1 MKIKITA
8 DSTVDLS
15 EELVKE
21 YDMAIMPLWVTLGD
35 ETKLDGIEISTNDLF
50 EYVDKTG
57 ELPKTASPS
66 IASYQEFYDEQLKQA
81 DCIIHF
87 VVSGML
93 SSCYNNALKA
103 AEEYGEKVYVVDS
116 RSLST
121 GIALLA
127 LYACDRAKEGV
138 EPAKIVEECKL
149 LTKKVQAS
157 FVLGDLNYMHK
168 GGRCSGAMRL
178 SAKFLRMKPEII
190 LSNGEMKVGKKFM
203 GKLDKV
209 VENYVD
215 ETLAKY
221 PEYDRKRVFI
231 THTPI
236 DKTICEQVKEKFK
249 GKFDN
254 IYETN
259 AGATIASHCGLDTLG
274 ILFIAK

>member
-1 MKIKITA
+1 MKIKISA

-15 EELVKE
+15 EELIKE
-21 YDMAIMPLWVTLGD
+21 YDISIMPLLITLGD
-35 ETKLDGIEISTNDLF
+35 ETKLDGVEVSTQELF
-50 EYVDKTG
+50 QYVDKTG

-66 IASYQEFYDEQLKQA
+66 ITAYQEYYDKLLKDA
-81 DCIIHF
+81 DCVIHF

-93 SSCYNNALKA
+93 SSCYSSASKA
-103 AEEYGEKVYVVDS
+103 AEEYGDRVYVVDS

-127 LYACDRAKEGV
+127 LYACDRVKEGA
-138 EPAKIVEECKL
+138 EPKQIAEECKL

-178 SAKFLRMKPEII
+178 SAKFLRIKPEIV
-190 LSNGEMKVGKKFM
+190 LVNGEMKVGKKYM
-203 GKLDKV
+203 GKLNKV
-209 VENYVD
+209 VENYVED
-215 ETLAKY
+215 TLARY

-236 DKTICEQVKEKFK
+236 DSEICKEVRKQLE

-254 IYETN
+254 IYDTV
-259 AGATIASHCGLDTLG
+259 AGATISSHCGLGTLG
-274 ILFIAK
+274 ILFITK

>member
-1 MKIKITA
+1 MRIRISA

-15 EELVKE
+15 QELIDK
-21 YDMAIMPLWVTLGD
+21 YNIAIMPLWVTLGD
-35 ETKLDGIEISTNDLF
+35 ETKLDGVEVSTDELF
-50 EYVDKTG
+50 KYVDKTG

-66 IASYQEFYDEQLKQA
+66 IVSYQEFYDKLLK
-81 DCIIHF
+81 DCDCVIHF

-93 SSCYNNALKA
+93 SSCYSNASKA
-103 AEEYGEKVYVVDS
+103 AEEYGERVFVIDS

-121 GIALLA
+121 GIALLV
-127 LYACDRAKEGV
+127 LNACDRVNEGM

-178 SAKFLRMKPEII
+178 SAKFLRIKPEIT
-190 LSNGEMKVGKKFM
+190 LANGEMKVGKKFM
-203 GKLDKV
+203 GKLNKV

-215 ETLAKY
+215 ETMAKY
-221 PEYDRKRVFI
+221 PNYDRKRVFV

-236 DKTICEQVKEKFK
+236 DKEIVEQVKVQLQ
-249 GKFDN
+249 GKFDE
-254 IYETN
+254 ILETQ
-259 AGATIASHCGLDTLG
+259 AGATISSHCGLDTLG
-274 ILFIAK
+274 ILFITK

>member
-1 MKIKITA
+1 MRIKISA

-15 EELVKE
+15 KELVDK
-21 YDMAIMPLWVTLGD
+21 YDIAIMPLWINLGN
-35 ETKLDGIEISTNDLF
+35 ETKLDGVEISTSELF
-50 EYVDKTG
+50 DYVDKTG

-66 IASYQEFYDEQLKQA
+66 ILSYQEFYDKLLKDA
-81 DCIIHF
+81 DCVIHF

-93 SSCYNNALKA
+93 SSCYSNALKA
-103 AEEYGEKVYVVDS
+103 AEEYGERVYVVDS

-127 LYACDRAKEGV
+127 LYACDRVKEGA
-138 EPAKIVEECKL
+138 EPKKIVEECKA

-178 SAKFLRMKPEII
+178 SAKFLRIKPEIV
-190 LSNGEMKVGKKFM
+190 LVGGEMKVGKKYM
-203 GKLDKV
+203 GKLNKV
-209 VENYVD
+209 IESYVED
-215 ETLAKY
+215 TLAKY

-236 DKTICEQVKEKFK
+236 DKEIRESVRKQLE
-249 GKFDN
+249 GKFDE
-254 IYETN
+254 IYDTD
-259 AGATIASHCGLDTLG
+259 AGATISSHCGLETLG
-274 ILFIAK
+274 ILFITK

>member
-1 MKIKITA
+1 MRIKISA

-15 EELVKE
+15 QELIDE
-21 YDMAIMPLWVTLGD
+21 YDISIMPLLITLGD
-35 ETKLDGIEISTNDLF
+35 ETKLDGVEVTTQDLF
-50 EYVDKTG
+50 DYVDKTG

-66 IASYQEFYDEQLKQA
+66 IVAYQEFYDKLLKDA
-81 DCIIHF
+81 DCVIHF

-93 SSCYNNALKA
+93 SSCYSSAQKA
-103 AEEYGEKVYVVDS
+103 AEEYGERVFVVDS

-127 LYACDRAKEGV
+127 LYAADRAKEGA
-138 EPAKIVEECKL
+138 EPKQIVEECRL

-178 SAKFLRMKPEII
+178 SAKFLRIKPEIVVI
-190 LSNGEMKVGKKFM
+190 NGEMKVGKKYM
-203 GKLDKV
+203 GKLDKA
-209 VENYVD
+209 VESYVED
-215 ETLAKY
+215 TLARY

-236 DKTICEQVKEKFK
+236 DPEICKQVREQLKD
-249 GKFDN
+249 KFDN
-254 IYETN
+254 IYDTV
-259 AGATIASHCGLDTLG
+259 AGATISSHCGLNTLG
-274 ILFIAK
+274 ILFISK